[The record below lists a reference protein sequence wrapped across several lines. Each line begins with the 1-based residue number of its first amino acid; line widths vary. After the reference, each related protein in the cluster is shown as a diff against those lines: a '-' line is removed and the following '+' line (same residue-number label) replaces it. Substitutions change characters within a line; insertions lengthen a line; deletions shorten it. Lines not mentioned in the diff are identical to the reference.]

1 MHRRHPLSSALV
13 AAALALTAGCGGD
26 EESTSPNGGQPETA
40 TGQAAVAPDP
50 GGGAGAVDGESPSSI
65 LMDLTVAAPTR
76 PHRKVEY
83 VETESEAAADRLL
96 AFSDRVRKREFDALE
111 DWFTEDFIGN
121 GLAGMS
127 VLATA
132 DLPLGV
138 ERRDMDIGTAHVV
151 DRAGFAASLGEM
163 IGPWKSVESVLFKV
177 KGAEFQKGL
186 PAWGKL
192 KIKLHV
198 LGRDADGGLTVIGGW
213 AEARVSR
220 RGGKYRMEKLRLTEL
235 HTERR
240 AAPMFAD
247 VTAPAGVAHTWAR
260 FGTDQNNSFHWN
272 GAAAGDVDGDGDWDL
287 FVPSD
292 GRNFLYIAEDDG
304 TYAEAAEERGVDQPD
319 AGTGALFADFDH
331 DGDQDLMVAQ
341 VGWEPAR
348 ADDQGGGRIRLF
360 LNDGSG
366 RFTEAEGAARGP
378 GLDVPFVAYTLTALD
393 YDGDGWLDVH
403 VCSYGRLEVEH
414 NDSWIEATNGTPN
427 GLLRCR
433 GVDEDGAFLGFEDVA
448 GAAGIQGNRW
458 SYAAAAADVDEDGH
472 IDLFVANDYGSNY
485 LWINRGDGTF
495 EDGSDA
501 FGVADRGNGMGAAFG
516 DLNGDGALDLYVSNM
531 SSTAGNRILG
541 RLEEDIDPEI
551 HALLK
556 KLAAGNSIF
565 FRGAEGFERVP
576 AENGGVGASWAW
588 SPALFDLDLDGDLD
602 VFCANGFVTG
612 ELPFDT

>member
-1 MHRRHPLSSALV
+1 MI
-13 AAALALTAGCGGD
+13 AA
-26 EESTSPNGGQPETA
+26 
-40 TGQAAVAPDP
+40 
-50 GGGAGAVDGESPSSI
+50 
-65 LMDLTVAAPTR
+65 
-76 PHRKVEY
+76 
-83 VETESEAAADRLL
+83 
-96 AFSDRVRKREFDALE
+96 AFSDLVRKREFDALE

-121 GLAGMS
+121 GLAGMV
-127 VLATA
+127 VLSTA
-132 DLPLGV
+132 DLPLDV
-138 ERRDMDIGTAHVV
+138 ERVDMDIDTAHVGIAPV
-151 DRAGFAASLGEM
+151 SAFVQEM
-163 IGPWKSVESVLFKV
+163 IGSWKSVESVLFKV

-220 RGGKYRMEKLRLTEL
+220 KGGKYRMEKLRLTEL

-260 FGTDQNNSFHWN
+260 FGTEQNNSFHWN

-304 TYAEAAEERGVDQPD
+304 TYSEAAEERGVALPD
-319 AGTGALFADFDH
+319 AGTGALFADFDR

-341 VGWEPAR
+341 VGWEPLR
-348 ADDQGGGRIRLF
+348 ADDAGGGRIGLF
-360 LNDGSG
+360 LNDGAG
-366 RFTEAEGAARGP
+366 RFTEAENAARGP

-433 GVDEDGAFLGFEDVA
+433 ESTRTGPSSASRTWRRPPASGATA
-448 GAAGIQGNRW
+448 GATRRPPRTW
-458 SYAAAAADVDEDGH
+458 TRT
-472 IDLFVANDYGSNY
+472 GSSISSSPTTTARTI
-485 LWINRGDGTF
+485 WINRRTAP
-495 EDGSDA
+495 S
-501 FGVADRGNGMGAAFG
+501 R
-516 DLNGDGALDLYVSNM
+516 
-531 SSTAGNRILG
+531 TAGFLR
-541 RLEEDIDPEI
+541 
-551 HALLK
+551 
-556 KLAAGNSIF
+556 S
-565 FRGAEGFERVP
+565 
-576 AENGGVGASWAW
+576 GGSRQR
-588 SPALFDLDLDGDLD
+588 DGGCLRR
-602 VFCANGFVTG
+602 
-612 ELPFDT
+612 PQR